1 MWDLVASPGAREE
14 HNRCARYR
22 HHHNSAAR
30 HTTSRKGRTRSRKH
44 KFASFAVVF
53 RSTFL
58 HGWFGKTITTEKTAP
73 PDSPPPDLITP
84 PLSFHNSLTTA
95 GRSPVVPVW
104 RLPDNKQ
111 SNSLI
116 KINPFLICKICQT
129 VGNGNFSEIGNIYPL
144 RKASASMTHNS
155 LY

>member
-1 MWDLVASPGAREE
+1 MWGLVPSSGARE
-14 HNRCARYR
+14 HNRCARYH
-22 HHHNSAAR
+22 HHHNTATPHHVKEGEDTEQKTQVCFFCSCFSAY
-30 HTTSRKGRTRSRKH
+30 
-44 KFASFAVVF
+44 
-53 RSTFL
+53 FL
-58 HGWFGKTITTEKTAP
+58 HGWFGKTITTEKASQPTL
-73 PDSPPPDLITP
+73 STPDLITSHLHYVSITP
-84 PLSFHNSLTTA
+84 SPLRD
-95 GRSPVVPVW
+95 GRPRTVW